1 MRDSIIA
8 LTLNG
13 WGVGK
18 PSHSKGFT
26 LAEVLITL
34 GIIGVVATMEV
45 LHLMSAEKCIYL
57 MLPQPAVK
65 MVR

>member
-1 MRDSIIA
+1 M
-8 LTLNG
+8 G
-13 WGVGK
+13 GGGK

-26 LAEVLITL
+26 LAEILITL

-57 MLPQPAVK
+57 MIPQPAVK